1 VASGLDQRTAE
12 AAQRLQVPGV
22 AVGVIFEGQ
31 EHVFT
36 HGVTSVDNPL
46 PVTADTLF
54 QIGSIT
60 KTFTATAAM
69 RLVAGGQLRLDAPVR
84 EYVPDLSLADP
95 ESAARVTV
103 RELLQ
108 HTGGWSGD
116 FFVDTGLGEDALTRF
131 VARLGELD
139 VLAAPGEVFSY
150 NNAAF
155 SLAGRVIEVV
165 TGKPVEEAIREL
177 VLQPL
182 GLSNTFFDPDEVMT
196 RRFAVGHI
204 VYPDRVGVTRP
215 WRLPRNANAAG
226 GLISTVRDQLAYARF
241 QMGSGEEEVI
251 SADIRRLMQ
260 TPAVD
265 AGPGGWIGI
274 AWMVRDV
281 GGVRVVSHGGATN
294 GQLSAFEMVPER
306 KFAVTVLT
314 NADRGAELH
323 REVVRW
329 ALEAYLG
336 VVEDEPQ
343 TLDLSKERRAEY
355 LGTYRT
361 MLSTFEVTDEDG
373 ELAVRPVKV
382 DVPAAFRSAESPPP
396 PLPPAAQIRLVSPDG
411 FVVAR
416 GPTRGATGFFRRDPS
431 GHVVWMNFGG
441 RLARRVS

>member
-1 VASGLDQRTAE
+1 ME

-22 AVGVIFEGQ
+22 AVGVTFEGS
-31 EHVFT
+31 EHLFA

-54 QIGSIT
+54 QIGSTT

-69 RLVAGGQLRLDAPVR
+69 RLVAGGRLRLDAPVR
-84 EYVPDLSLADP
+84 DYVPDLALADP
-95 ESAARVTV
+95 EAAPRVTV
-103 RELLQ
+103 RQLLQ

-116 FFVDTGLGEDALTRF
+116 FFVDTGLGDDALTRF
-131 VARLGELD
+131 VARLRELD
-139 VLAAPGEVFSY
+139 VLAAPGDVFSY

-165 TGKPVEEAIREL
+165 TEKPVEEAIREL

-182 GLSNTFFDPDEVMT
+182 GLSSTFFDPDEVMT

-204 VYPDRVGVTRP
+204 VYPDRAGVTRP

-226 GLISTVRDQLAYARF
+226 GLTSTVRDQLAYARF
-241 QMGSGEEEVI
+241 HMGSGEDEVI
-251 SADIRRLMQ
+251 SAEIRRLMR

-265 AGPGGWIGI
+265 SGPGRWIGI
-274 AWMVRDV
+274 AWMLRDV
-281 GGVRVVSHGGATN
+281 GGVRVVGHGGATN
-294 GQLSAFEMVPER
+294 GQMSAFEMVPER
-306 KFAVTVLT
+306 QFAVTVLT

-343 TLDLSKERRAEY
+343 ALDLSGERLAEY
-355 LGTYRT
+355 VGTYRT
-361 MLSTFEVTDEDG
+361 MLSTFEVFDEG
-373 ELAVRPVKV
+373 GALAVRTVKV
-382 DVPAAFRSAESPPP
+382 EVPPVFRSAETPPP
-396 PLPPAAQIRLVSPDG
+396 PLPQPAPIRLVSPDG
-411 FVVAR
+411 FVVTG
-416 GPTRGATGFFRRDPS
+416 GPTRGARGFFRRDPS
-431 GHVVWMNFGG
+431 GRVAWMNFGS
-441 RLARRVS
+441 RLARRTS